1 MNPIAIRLLSQQLIS
16 PQFRKPEE
24 VVAHMGAM
32 QAQDYRMVRWAV
44 AMRTK
49 CSSNSS
55 KSSIKAF
62 REAFDGGKIIRMHLL
77 RGTWQLI
84 TAEDYGWMLELFAP
98 KAKATLNG
106 WMRANKILIDEKEEL
121 AIREILIE
129 KAMECESLTK
139 KDFDCALQEHGIT
152 MDDHRLRYHLMLA
165 EYSKTLCSGNLTA
178 KEASYALVEKKIRN
192 ISATM
197 ERDEMLMLLAKKY
210 FQSHAPATFEDYVW
224 WSGLSAADCRKGM
237 QLLGN
242 ELRKESWKGYDFYLL
257 DSCRT
262 RGFRK
267 GTVLLLPP
275 YDEYLIGYKTRE
287 LVLASHHVPHAHT
300 NNGIFFPVIAKDG
313 IICGNWSPWKKTLQT
328 ECFDSVSDSEDL
340 KDSEKED
347 LGLWKQWERFS
358 EIKEI
363 DKE

>member
-1 MNPIAIRLLSQQLIS
+1 MNPIAIRLLSQQLIA
-16 PQFRKPEE
+16 PQFTKPEE
-24 VVAHMGAM
+24 VVVHMGAM

-49 CSSNSS
+49 RPSL
-55 KSSIKAF
+55 KAF
-62 REAFDGGKIIRMHLL
+62 RQAYDDGKIIRMHLL

-84 TAEDYGWMLELFAP
+84 AAEDYGWMLELFAP

-129 KAMECESLTK
+129 KAMECDSLTK
-139 KDFDCALQEHGIT
+139 KDFDSALQERGIV

-165 EYSKTLCSGNLTA
+165 EYSKTLCSGNLTS
-178 KEASYALVEKKIRN
+178 KEASYALVDKKIS
-192 ISATM
+192 SATEGM

-210 FQSHAPATFEDYVW
+210 FQSHAPATFEDYQW

-237 QLLGN
+237 YLLGDK
-242 ELRKESWKGYDFYLL
+242 LRKELWKGYEFYLL
-257 DSCRT
+257 DDCRT

-267 GTVLLLPP
+267 GNALLLPP
-275 YDEYLIGYKTRE
+275 YDEYLIGYKSRD
-287 LVLASHHVPHAHT
+287 LALASHHVSHAHT

-313 IICGNWSPWKKTLQT
+313 IICGNWSPWKKALQT
-328 ECFDSVSDSEDL
+328 EYFDSGGFENSAEMNLSLE
-340 KDSEKED
+340 
-347 LGLWKQWERFS
+347 KQWANFS
-358 EIKEI
+358 KM
-363 DKE
+363 KG